1 MAVARRTQAERREA
15 TQAAILNATIECLI
29 EEGYANTTTTKV
41 VERAGVSR
49 GAQVH
54 HFPTKASLV
63 AAAVA
68 HLADLRAEE
77 IASELEE
84 LPGGKKRLPA
94 ALDLL
99 WHVHNGPL
107 FEAALELWVAA
118 RSDPELRAELMPVE
132 RQLTERILEEGQEF
146 FGELAASGS
155 GSGFV
160 QLLGVVL
167 NTVRGL
173 AVNTVLFD
181 VAPEDAERRWR
192 QTRSRLIEM
201 IESAAR

>member
-1 MAVARRTQAERREA
+1 MATTRRTQAERREA
-15 TQAAILNATIECLI
+15 TQAAILDATIECLI
-29 EEGYANTTTTKV
+29 EEGYASTTTTKV

-77 IASELEE
+77 IAAELDG
-84 LPGGKKRLPA
+84 LPKGKRRLGA

-118 RSDPELRAELMPVE
+118 RTDPELRAELIPVE
-132 RQLTERILEEGQEF
+132 RQLTERIVAEGQEF
-146 FGELAASGS
+146 FGELAA

-160 QLLGVVL
+160 QTLGIVL

-173 AVNTVLFD
+173 AMNTVLFD
-181 VAPEDAERRWR
+181 VGPEDAKRRWR
-192 QTRSRLIEM
+192 QTRARLIELV
-201 IESAAR
+201 EEA

>member
-63 AAAVA
+63 AAAVSY
-68 HLADLRAEE
+68 LADLRAEE
-77 IASELEE
+77 IAAELAE
-84 LPGGKKRLPA
+84 LPGGKKRLAA

-99 WHVHNGPL
+99 WHVHQGPL
-107 FEAALELWVAA
+107 FAAAIELWVAA
-118 RSDPELRAELMPVE
+118 RTDSELRAELVPVE
-132 RQLTERILEEGQEF
+132 RRLTERILTEGREF
-146 FGELAASGS
+146 FGELAPVNGLVPLTA
-155 GSGFV
+155 V
-160 QLLGVVL
+160 IL
-167 NTVRGL
+167 NAVRGL
-173 AVNTVLFD
+173 AMNVLLFD
-181 VAPEDAERRWR
+181 VSAEDAERRWR
-192 QTRSRLIEM
+192 QTRAHLMRLIEA
-201 IESAAR
+201 SGVQS